1 MDIVDTQVHANQLG
15 IDATLA
21 IMDALGIQGVLVD
34 EYAKS
39 SDDGTVH
46 PAYRLANGE
55 FRVVGP
61 NAEAAALLHPERFAF
76 LMRVNPLDPRIEGWI
91 ETLVTAPGFKAIRAT
106 VLSQADGVLFASG
119 GYDRLLAAARAHGLP
134 VFVTC
139 PRRVP
144 HLAQYAQRFPDL
156 QFVIDHCGAA
166 FDAPRGE
173 ATIDDAIALAR
184 YPNVAL
190 KWAHAP
196 SFLAMDQYPFAD
208 LNPKLRRAVDA
219 FGVERVMWASD
230 YTESRRWANWGETLF
245 SILDSPVLSEDERS
259 WILGRTARRILD
271 WPAPQD
277 RPRAAQ

>member
-34 EYAKS
+34 EYLMA

-46 PAYRLANGE
+46 PGYRLANGA
-55 FRVVGP
+55 FRAVGP

-76 LMRVNPLDPRIEGWI
+76 LMRVNPLDPGLEGWI
-91 ETLVTAPGFKAIRAT
+91 ETLVAAPGFKAIRAT
-106 VLSQADGVLFASG
+106 VLSQADGVVFESG
-119 GYDRLLAAARAHGLP
+119 GFDRLLTAARAYGLP

-156 QFVIDHCGAA
+156 QFVIDHCGTA
-166 FDAPRGE
+166 FDEPRGE
-173 ATIDDAIALAR
+173 ATIDDAMALAR
-184 YPNVAL
+184 YPNVAY

-208 LNPKLRRAVDA
+208 LNPKLRRAIDA

-245 SILDSPVLSEDERS
+245 SILDSPQLSEDEKAYV
-259 WILGRTARRILD
+259 LGRTARRILD
-271 WPAPQD
+271 WPAPED
-277 RPRAAQ
+277 RPSAA